1 MESTTIGMN
10 RTGAATSMDGARAML
25 QVASELSPAAEIDT
39 TKSKAERIRNIEDAE
54 SVGSIP
60 PPATLKGVVKTGL
73 AKVTGKQ
80 PTLFMDKIG
89 ERLAYERSGVRL
101 YEALITKYEALAGTD
116 DSALPPAAEALAKAD
131 TEIRLAGLEGESAAQ
146 TLARI
151 RMEELEHFKLLAQAL
166 VKLGGDPTAQT
177 PCADVTATASMG
189 FVQVLSDPRTTLGQC
204 LNAMLSVELTDNAG
218 WELLA
223 RLADEAN
230 EQDLAGQFLS
240 ALGQEQE
247 HLMIVRAWL
256 EHVLLNEAGT
266 PAV

>member
-25 QVASELSPAAEIDT
+25 QVASELSPASDIDT
-39 TKSKAERIRNIEDAE
+39 TQSKAERIRNIEDAE

-73 AKVTGKQ
+73 ATVAGKQ
-80 PTLFMDKIG
+80 PSLLMDKIG

-101 YEALITKYEALAGTD
+101 YECLITKYEALGSTED
-116 DSALPPAAEALAKAD
+116 GALPTAAEALASTDSD
-131 TEIRLAGLEGESAAQ
+131 TKLAGLEGESPAQ
-146 TLARI
+146 TLMRI
-151 RMEELEHFKLLAQAL
+151 RAEEHAHFKLLSQAII
-166 VKLGGDPTAQT
+166 KLGGDPTAQT

-189 FVQVLSDPRTTLGQC
+189 FVQVLSDPRTTLAQC
-204 LNAMLSVELTDNAG
+204 LNVMLSAELTDNAG

-223 RLADEAN
+223 RLADDAG

-256 EHVLLNEAGT
+256 EHVLTEDAGT